1 MAERLKNLEKRSYL
15 AYYLKNSAFCRLWLD
30 LEIFR
35 GKFIMRNLLC
45 VLVVSFVLSAAAFAQ
60 PQLDATFG
68 TGGKSLVVSNFLAYA
83 DSIAIQPDNKIILAS
98 SCRTMDIPL
107 VPFCL
112 ARMNENGTQDIAFK
126 GGVPTVG
133 GVFTS
138 FPPGGSGSV
147 RGIVVQSD
155 GKVLAAGSGPGA
167 GTGQDVALVRYNSDG
182 SLDTSFGTGG
192 IVTTA
197 VTGAADGAEK
207 IVLQPDGK
215 IVIVGFGGS
224 DQLVARY
231 LADGTLDDSFGTGGI
246 VKTSFAK
253 GASIALQPDGKIV
266 TGGVGMSGYL
276 LTRLNSDGSPDTSW
290 DGDGILP
297 VPASGSLGLGF
308 RSIGLQLDGR
318 VVALGEGNIIYRFNT
333 DGSLDTSFDGDGS
346 RAAFVGT
353 TKVPYS
359 LTVSASGKITVV
371 GTGIPP
377 ACSFSFPCPDPT
389 LLFFTARYLPDG
401 TPDTSFSGDGNFD
414 VDVGSSFSAN
424 YNGART
430 IAVDPVGRVVVAGV
444 SSSCCIRTYW
454 ETPRFS
460 AMRIAAPPPKLVSIS
475 GRVTGANGNGI
486 SNVNVSTQGIYARTN
501 PFGYYTLNNVQTNQT
516 YTISVRAKDDVVFSK
531 RTILVDDQIVG
542 LDFIGQPDAS
552 ARQTKK

>member
-1 MAERLKNLEKRSYL
+1 MSKTL
-15 AYYLKNSAFCRLWLD
+15 
-30 LEIFR
+30 
-35 GKFIMRNLLC
+35 FICLL
-45 VLVVSFVLSAAAFAQ
+45 VIGFLSTAVFAQ
-60 PQLDATFG
+60 PELDATFG
-68 TGGKSLVVSNFLAYA
+68 TGGKSVVVSNFLAYA

-98 SCRTMDIPL
+98 SCRTLDVSL

-112 ARMNENGTQDIAFK
+112 ARMNEDGTLDSTFK
-126 GGVPTVG
+126 GGVPSSGLG

-138 FPPGGSGSV
+138 IPPGGSGSV

-155 GKVLAAGSGPGA
+155 GKVIAAGSGPGA
-167 GTGQDVALVRYNSDG
+167 GTGLDAVLVRYNSDG

-192 IVTTA
+192 IVMTA

-207 IVLQPDGK
+207 MALQPDGK
-215 IVIVGFGGS
+215 IVVVGFGGS
-224 DQLVARY
+224 DQFVARY

-246 VKTSFAK
+246 AKTSLAK

-266 TGGVGMSGYL
+266 TGGVGASGYL
-276 LTRLNSDGSPDTSW
+276 LTRLNSNGSPDPSW

-308 RSIGLQLDGR
+308 RSIGLLPDGR

-353 TKVPYS
+353 SKTPYS
-359 LTVSASGKITVV
+359 LLVSASGKITVV

-377 ACSFSFPCPDPT
+377 ACSFGFPCPDPT

-401 TPDTSFSGDGNFD
+401 SLDTGFSDDGYLDIN
-414 VDVGSSFSAN
+414 VGAVASAG

-430 IAVDPVGRVVVAGV
+430 IAADSIGRVVVAGV

-460 AMRIAAPPPKLVSIS
+460 AMRIAAPQPRPVSVS
-475 GRVTGANGNGI
+475 GRVIDASGNGV
-486 SNVNVSTQGIYARTN
+486 SGVTVSTQSGLSARTT
-501 PFGYYTLNNVQTNQT
+501 PFGYYTLNNVQTNRT
-516 YTISVRAKDDVVFSK
+516 YVFSVRSKSDMAFNK
-531 RTILVDDQIVG
+531 RTILVDDQLTGIDFVG
-542 LDFIGQPDAS
+542 EQLDSRMI
-552 ARQTKK
+552 QTEGPALRSLGPSIRKLR